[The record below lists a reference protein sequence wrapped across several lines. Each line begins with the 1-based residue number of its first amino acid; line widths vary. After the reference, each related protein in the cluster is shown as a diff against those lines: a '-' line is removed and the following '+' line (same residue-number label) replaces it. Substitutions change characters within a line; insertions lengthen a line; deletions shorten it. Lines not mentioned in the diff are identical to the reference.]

1 MLSGASKCFFLVLHF
16 FFLHFE
22 GQLRPFFRP
31 SGAKCIFVHFFQL
44 LLAELLL
51 RRVYIFVHFPSKIIL
66 QAFFH
71 VCMVYG
77 DVSSCG
83 IIWIGNRMN
92 CVSFPPIICQ
102 ACSVSHACL
111 WQPFKLLEHL
121 IFGLIGVFLFLG
133 QLPGGGGPGQQTGSP
148 WSASKAHC
156 NHRAAGAEKKR
167 PSAGGKR
174 TKQTCTSQENRNEV
188 NP

>member
-1 MLSGASKCFFLVLHF
+1 MELQNVFFSCSISSFCISKVNLD
-16 FFLHFE
+16 
-22 GQLRPFFRP
+22 P
-31 SGAKCIFVHFFQL
+31 SLDPAVQNVYLCIFFNCSWLSFCSG
-44 LLAELLL
+44 E
-51 RRVYIFVHFPSKIIL
+51 YIFFSLSQQNNIAGVFPRM
-66 QAFFH
+66 H
-71 VCMVYG
+71 G

-121 IFGLIGVFLFLG
+121 IFGLTGVFLFLG
-133 QLPGGGGPGQQTGSP
+133 QLPGVGGPGQQTGSP

-156 NHRAAGAEKKR
+156 NLRAAGAEKKR

-174 TKQTCTSQENRNEV
+174 TKQTCTSQENRNGV